1 MVRRFTASMASRGVT
16 RALAM
21 VGSLAALVIGGALG
35 LVFAAG
41 LAVLALVASLLLA
54 FTAIAVNA
62 RRTASATAR
71 DPSVIEAHRIGGHS
85 WVAYGWQERR

>member
-1 MVRRFTASMASRGVT
+1 MVRRFTVGMASRGVS
-16 RALAM
+16 RFLAAI
-21 VGSLAALVIGGALG
+21 GSLAALVVGGALG

-54 FTAIAVNA
+54 FTGAALAA
-62 RRTASATAR
+62 RRTATASAR

-85 WVAYGWQERR
+85 WVAYGWQDRR